1 MQLFKL
7 YNICVTIVRSYT
19 RKYHEFVAIC
29 IVTCANGKKQV
40 IFFVVQFGTMVIMI
54 LSNETSVSLHVQT
67 QCGRIPVPDLDS
79 HVTCST
85 DTDSK

>member
-1 MQLFKL
+1 MQSFKL

-40 IFFVVQFGTMVIMI
+40 FCGIVWYYGDNDFIIRNFGFIAR
-54 LSNETSVSLHVQT
+54 SDAAREN
-67 QCGRIPVPDLDS
+67 
-79 HVTCST
+79 CST
-85 DTDSK
+85 